1 MESSKPLR
9 LCCFNAHYPPRTSLG
24 TAAARVGQRLRGST
38 PGPLG
43 PLPSHSWIL
52 GRPYVLQTARDDGH
66 GRAYQS
72 LTINVQES
80 WLPCYPL
87 FVDPGM
93 SDQTNSHRRFTAPAT
108 QRASTPIFRALIGRG
123 VGRGPSGDVE
133 FGARRGGFGFRRE
146 STPATTE
153 TELFSTKEAR
163 SARGMKTRTDLM
175 GRGQTDPRV
184 PE

>member
-9 LCCFNAHYPPRTSLG
+9 LCCFNAHYTPRTSLG

-93 SDQTNSHRRFTAPAT
+93 SRPNEFSPPFHGTSHTACIHSNFQGADRARRWPWAEW
-108 QRASTPIFRALIGRG
+108 RRG
-123 VGRGPSGDVE
+123 V
-133 FGARRGGFGFRRE
+133 
-146 STPATTE
+146 
-153 TELFSTKEAR
+153 R
-163 SARGMKTRTDLM
+163 SAT
-175 GRGQTDPRV
+175 GRFRFQERKYPGDNGDGVIFDKGSKVGQGNEDKD
-184 PE
+184 